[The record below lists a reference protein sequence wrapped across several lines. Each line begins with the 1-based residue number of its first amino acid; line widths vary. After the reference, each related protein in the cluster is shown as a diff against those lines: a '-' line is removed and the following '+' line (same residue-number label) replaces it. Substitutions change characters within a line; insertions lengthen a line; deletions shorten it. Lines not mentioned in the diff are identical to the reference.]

1 MNGLN
6 LPTDNLY
13 KFVAIAG
20 VSMTLF
26 SIYLM
31 FTRVEMGSTIRNQLD
46 LEDRLIEVE
55 EKQIEEAWKKLKQTT
70 GPEAKALEKAR
81 DDIAKRKARLGEN
94 ALAATRYLETNFAI
108 IKALQVTHF
117 GGYVIGGFGFFLWYF
132 KVQRYLDKAL
142 STNSG
147 DPQSIAT

>member
-46 LEDRLIEVE
+46 
-55 EKQIEEAWKKLKQTT
+55 
-70 GPEAKALEKAR
+70 
-81 DDIAKRKARLGEN
+81 
-94 ALAATRYLETNFAI
+94 
-108 IKALQVTHF
+108 
-117 GGYVIGGFGFFLWYF
+117 
-132 KVQRYLDKAL
+132 
-142 STNSG
+142 
-147 DPQSIAT
+147 